1 MINRYKGQSK
11 PLIQVKNFSYSFD
24 KDTLNPAVKDV
35 NFSLYPNEFIG
46 IIGESGSG
54 KSVTAKA
61 ILQLNTSGGF
71 AHEEGEILYGE
82 TNLLKLSEEQIRKI
96 RGREIA
102 IVFQDPMTYLN
113 PTATIGSQIDETLA
127 HHFPHFSHADIY
139 TKTLDLLK
147 LVELSNAEMI
157 YRQYPHE
164 LSGGMRQ
171 RVMIAIALA
180 PNPRVF
186 IADEITTAL
195 DVTIQHEILNLL
207 KRLQA
212 TLAMSIIFITH
223 DLSIISTFASRVIVK
238 YQGSIVESG
247 NSKDVCKAPLH
258 HYTKAL
264 IGSIPRLSMDKN
276 SRLEVMYVLRE
287 TTKTGC
293 IFYNKCCY
301 AQEICKSFSPLIS
314 EEKQRSVLCHFPL
327 KEVETDKE
335 IVCQISLS

>member
-1 MINRYKGQSK
+1 
-11 PLIQVKNFSYSFD
+11 
-24 KDTLNPAVKDV
+24 
-35 NFSLYPNEFIG
+35 
-46 IIGESGSG
+46 
-54 KSVTAKA
+54 
-61 ILQLNTSGGF
+61 
-71 AHEEGEILYGE
+71 
-82 TNLLKLSEEQIRKI
+82 
-96 RGREIA
+96 
-102 IVFQDPMTYLN
+102 
-113 PTATIGSQIDETLA
+113 
-127 HHFPHFSHADIY
+127 
-139 TKTLDLLK
+139 
-147 LVELSNAEMI
+147 MI

-223 DLSIISTFASRVIVK
+223 DLSIISTFASRVIVM

-258 HYTKAL
+258 PYTKAL